1 MLSPEDYQKLVE
13 AYQKASFY
21 LMCYH
26 THQMSIEQLRY
37 RLVRLVKQVSKSA
50 EIEQDSI
57 ALVHQSLDEYHSD
70 PVIFKANL
78 DIDTEVPNGVSILN
92 LFNPGDDP
100 GNIG

>member
-1 MLSPEDYQKLVE
+1 MLSPEDHQKLVE

-26 THQMSIEQLRY
+26 THQMSLEQLRY

-78 DIDTEVPNGVSILN
+78 EVDMLGETSILN
-92 LFNPGDDP
+92 LFAPGDGPDY
-100 GNIG
+100 NIK

>member
-21 LMCYH
+21 LICYH
-26 THQMSIEQLRY
+26 THQMSLEQLRY

-70 PVIFKANL
+70 PVIFKDNL
-78 DIDTEVPNGVSILN
+78 RCTEDGLGETSILN

-100 GNIG
+100 GHIG